1 MHIGTENPKRLRIAL
16 ATAGLALVAAMASAT
31 DATTVVARQTKPTLS
46 QPYENSGIEIH
57 SLERHVRFNDLD
69 LSTPAGIAMLEQRV
83 TASANAVCAQLGELF
98 PKDYTT
104 DEECRQQAVQAAMVQ
119 VRAAI
124 AKAAVAKASKPA

>member
-1 MHIGTENPKRLRIAL
+1 MHIRTENSKRLRIAL

-31 DATTVVARQTKPTLS
+31 DATAVVAQQSKPTLS

-57 SLERHVRFNDLD
+57 SLERRVRFNDLD
-69 LSTPAGIAMLEQRV
+69 LSTSAGIAALEQRV
-83 TASANAVCAQLGELF
+83 TASANAVCAQLGDLF

-104 DEECRQQAVQAAMVQ
+104 DEECRQQAVQSAMVQ

-124 AKAAVAKASKPA
+124 AKAAVAKAAKPA

>member
-1 MHIGTENPKRLRIAL
+1 MYIGTENSKRLHIAL

-31 DATTVVARQTKPTLS
+31 DATTVVARQTQPTIS

-69 LSTPAGIAMLEQRV
+69 LSTSAGIAVLEKRV

-104 DEECRQQAVQAAMVQ
+104 DEECRQQAVQSAMVQ

-124 AKAAVAKASKPA
+124 AKAAVAKVAKPA

>member
-1 MHIGTENPKRLRIAL
+1 MHIGIENTQRLRIAL

-31 DATTVVARQTKPTLS
+31 DSTTVVVHQARPTIS
-46 QPYENSGIEIH
+46 QPYENSGIEVH

-69 LSTPAGIAMLEQRV
+69 LATSAGIAVLEQRV
-83 TASANAVCAQLGELF
+83 KASANAVCAQLGELF

-104 DEECRQQAVQAAMVQ
+104 DEECRQQAVQSAMVQ

-124 AKAAVAKASKPA
+124 AKAAVAKAAKPA

>member
-1 MHIGTENPKRLRIAL
+1 MHIGTENSKRLRITL
-16 ATAGLALVAAMASAT
+16 ATAGLALVAGMASAT
-31 DATTVVARQTKPTLS
+31 DSTTVVARQTRPTIS

-69 LSTPAGIAMLEQRV
+69 LSTPAGIAVLEKRV

-98 PKDYTT
+98 PRDFTT
-104 DEECRQQAVQAAMVQ
+104 DEECRQQAVQSAMVQ

-124 AKAAVAKASKPA
+124 AKAAVSKAAKPA